1 MATVQVALKSN
12 TSKISDADLQKVAA
26 AINTQVTRDFKP
38 VWNIDASVTAATANN
53 PPPFGAWIITIREDT
68 DESRHVPP
76 PAPGLPP
83 FAIVKYN
90 DIWPLIASHECLEML
105 ANPYGS
111 QFHLLPSLKKG
122 QGNVSYFQEVCDPC
136 QTVSAGY
143 DIGGV
148 RVSDFVTLAYYTPD
162 PTPIA
167 GTKYSFNG
175 SLTHPL
181 DIVLNGDQAWIVPHS
196 GKTWVAKRTSS
207 GLQFT
212 KTN

>member
-1 MATVQVALKSN
+1 VATIQVALRST
-12 TSKISDADLQKVAA
+12 TSKISAAELQNVAS

-38 VWNIDASVTAATANN
+38 IWNIDATVTAAN

-68 DESRHVPP
+68 EVSEHVPP
-76 PAPGLPP
+76 PAGLPP
-83 FAIVKYN
+83 FAVVKYN

-105 ANPYGS
+105 GNPYGS
-111 QFHLLPSLKKG
+111 RFHRAPSLKPG
-122 QGNVSYFQEVCDPC
+122 QGDVYYLQEVCDPC

-148 RVSDFVTLAYYTPD
+148 HVSDFVTPD
-162 PTPIA
+162 YFRPDLNPVA
-167 GTKYSFNG
+167 GTRYSFNG

-181 DIVLNGDQAWIVPHS
+181 DIVVNGDLPWIVPHS
-196 GKTWVAKRTSS
+196 GNTWVAKRTAS

-212 KTN
+212 KVN